1 MKKVLYFILL
11 CMLVIL
17 GSCGKKEVKKAE
29 VVVRKPE
36 PVAVEV
42 VKAEEPVEIKQPV
55 AIEKEDFQ
63 LQLVA
68 STDIYE
74 VEATQE
80 VLSKQGFKTIK
91 TIRYKDGELFH
102 RLRITGFLTY
112 TEACDLGE
120 KIKNELHL
128 IADFWIEKVK
138 I

>member
-29 VVVRKPE
+29 VVVQKPE
-36 PVAVEV
+36 PVTVEV
-42 VKAEEPVEIKQPV
+42 VKAEEPEEIRQPV
-55 AIEKEDFQ
+55 VIEKKDFQ

-74 VEATQE
+74 VEVTQE

-91 TIRYKDGELFH
+91 TIRYKDGVLFH
-102 RLRITGFLTY
+102 RLRISGFLTY
-112 TEACDLGE
+112 TEACDLG
-120 KIKNELHL
+120 KRIKNELHL
-128 IADFWIEKVK
+128 IANYWIEKVK
-138 I
+138 L

>member
-1 MKKVLYFILL
+1 MKKVMYFILL
-11 CMLVIL
+11 CTLVIL
-17 GSCGKKEVKKAE
+17 ESCGKKEVKKAE
-29 VVVRKPE
+29 VIVQKPE
-36 PVAVEV
+36 PVKVEV
-42 VKAEEPVEIKQPV
+42 VKAEEPVKIKQPV
-55 AIEKEDFQ
+55 VIEKEDFQ

-80 VLSKQGFKTIK
+80 VLSRHGFKTIK
-91 TIRYKDGELFH
+91 TIRHKDGELFH

-112 TEACDLGE
+112 TKAYDMGE

-128 IADFWIEKVK
+128 IANYWIEKVK